1 MRKISLAVLCM
12 IAILILYACKKDG
25 EVINNTITIP
35 DCPTDIARQVST
47 SYPVPSQTN
56 ISDQITPLEKD
67 NKSLSP
73 TPTAMPSDTDGYEII
88 RDGYNKG
95 KEIVIGYPRIKGLKD
110 TDKQNAINNLLKQ
123 DAMSY
128 LDNSSE
134 QMTVDISYEI
144 EWKGKDILS
153 VGFYGWGEN
162 SDSSHPFKGYFT
174 TNIDMRTGKKV
185 NLKDVL
191 HIDQTI
197 VDSIKENS
205 SYEGPLDPSDPN
217 LMEEVQRNIGDLNVS
232 SLNDISFYF
241 TWNSFGIIIDVSHA
255 QGGYAR
261 IETKYSNLISSMKSE
276 NNVWKE
282 FEGFKGNP
290 SGIISNQYWYKNIS
304 ELYKFTIIEEQSFN
318 VDLNGWGNV
327 RFVSGKDYQGKLL
340 FFLTD
345 EKNNIEY
352 QFSDYYNSYRKDQT
366 VSAVAF
372 RDVNK
377 DSLKDVIIVTAGDRE
392 FTACDI
398 YFQDEYGYFFQAPDL
413 YHELNESNRE
423 YDAVSK
429 IMDYM
434 NKTGFKSKSQ

>member
-1 MRKISLAVLCM
+1 MRKIILAVLCM
-12 IAILILYACKKDG
+12 IVILILSACKKDN

-35 DCPTDIARQVST
+35 ACPTDVASKVST
-47 SYPVPSQTN
+47 YSLVTSQTN
-56 ISDQITPLEKD
+56 ISRQITPSEQE

-73 TPTAMPSDTDGYEII
+73 TPTAMPLDTEGYEII

-95 KEIVIGYPRIKGLKD
+95 KDIAISYPQIKGLKD
-110 TDKQNAINNLLKQ
+110 TDKQNAINDLLKQ

-134 QMTVDISYEI
+134 QMTVDSSYQI

-162 SDSSHPFKGYFT
+162 SDAPHPFKGYFT
-174 TNIDMRTGKKV
+174 TNINMRTGEKI

-191 HIDQTI
+191 HIDQTM
-197 VDSIKENS
+197 VESIKENS
-205 SYEGPLDPSDPN
+205 SYEGPLDPSNPN
-217 LMEEVQRNIGDLNVS
+217 LMEEVQGNIGDLTVS
-232 SLNDISFYF
+232 SLNDSSFYF
-241 TWNSFGIIIDVSHA
+241 TWNSLGIIIDVSHA

-282 FEGFKGNP
+282 FEGFKSNP

-318 VDLNGWGNV
+318 VNLNGWGNV

-377 DSLKDVIIVTAGDRE
+377 DSLKDVIIITAGNTE

-398 YFQDEYGYFFQAPDL
+398 YFQDEYGYFFQVPDL
-413 YHELNESNRE
+413 YHELNESNRK
-423 YDAVSK
+423 YDTVNK
-429 IMDYM
+429 VMDYM
-434 NKTGFKSKSQ
+434 KETGFKSTSQ